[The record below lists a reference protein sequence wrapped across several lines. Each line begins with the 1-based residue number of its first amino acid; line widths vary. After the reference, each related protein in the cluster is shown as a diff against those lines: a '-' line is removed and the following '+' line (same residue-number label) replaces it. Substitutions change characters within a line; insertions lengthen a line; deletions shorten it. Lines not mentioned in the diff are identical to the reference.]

1 MAAMIQVVRSSCEK
15 TVVKEG
21 PLALGN
27 KDKRVEVPAA
37 PNREV
42 HQTTVAD
49 FTTTATAA
57 VVVTVTASPFIAC
70 FLVVT
75 MHRCSA
81 FLHGAKVGHFL
92 GKGQADEAGLAADR
106 RGPNGG
112 RRGVAVVE
120 VITVTR

>member
-1 MAAMIQVVRSSCEK
+1 MRANGAGIARMAAMIQVVRSSCEK

-49 FTTTATAA
+49 FTSTATA
-57 VVVTVTASPFIAC
+57 TNKAC
-70 FLVVT
+70 HKT
-75 MHRCSA
+75 
-81 FLHGAKVGHFL
+81 
-92 GKGQADEAGLAADR
+92 
-106 RGPNGG
+106 
-112 RRGVAVVE
+112 
-120 VITVTR
+120 T